1 MMADT
6 ATGETFLRKS
16 LSVLALVM
24 TIGFANGGEVAWL
37 DKVTSPAANVVLDQT
52 TGTTPLLDGI
62 TAESWESRRAE
73 IVRRWESILGP
84 LPQGAPDGLQMEV
97 LSDDSL
103 ATCTRQI
110 VKYQAEPG
118 RFVRAYVL
126 RPVGDE
132 STTRPGVV
140 LFHPT
145 NRETIKV
152 VAGTGGRPHQH
163 LALPLVERGFVVV
176 CPENYIFEES
186 TYNVAVAEARKR
198 HPESVG
204 MATMLA
210 DGMRAVDLLESLP
223 GVDLDRIGAIGHS
236 LGAKEVLYLMAFD
249 SRVKAGV
256 FSEGG
261 IGIRHSNWDAEWY
274 LGKQIN
280 MPGFQHE
287 HSELLALIQ
296 PRALLIFGG
305 ESGRGAAD
313 GDRTW
318 PFVTAANEISRRLGE
333 TARIGLINHRQGHIF
348 LPDMAEQG
356 FDWLET
362 YTDGLGRV
370 KAEN

>member
-1 MMADT
+1 MANT
-6 ATGETFLRKS
+6 ATVETFLRRS
-16 LSVLALVM
+16 LSVFAFVM
-24 TIGFANGGEVAWL
+24 TMGFSNGGEVAWL
-37 DKVTSPAANVVLDQT
+37 DKVTSPAADVILDQT
-52 TGTTPLLDGI
+52 TSTSPLLDGI
-62 TAESWESRRAE
+62 TAENWESRRAE
-73 IVRRWESILGP
+73 IVRQWKAILGP
-84 LPQGAPDGLQMEV
+84 LPQAAPDGLQMEV

-103 ATCTRQI
+103 PTCTRQI
-110 VKYQAEPG
+110 VRYQAEPG

-140 LFHPT
+140 VFHPT
-145 NRETIKV
+145 NKETIKV
-152 VAGTGGRPHQH
+152 VSGTGGRPHQH
-163 LALPLVERGFVVV
+163 LALWLVERGFVAV
-176 CPENYIFEES
+176 CPENFIFEEK

-198 HPESVG
+198 HPDSVG

-223 GVDLDRIGAIGHS
+223 EVDPERIATIGHS

-249 SRVKAGV
+249 PRVKAGV

-280 MPGFQHE
+280 QPGFLHE

-296 PRALLIFGG
+296 PRPLLIFGG

-318 PFVTAANEISRRLGE
+318 PFVLAANGISRLLGE
-333 TARIGLINHRQGHIF
+333 TARIGFINHRRGHNFMPDVAVQGY
-348 LPDMAEQG
+348 
-356 FDWLET
+356 DWLEA
-362 YTDGLGRV
+362 YTDGLDRG
-370 KAEN
+370 KPGN